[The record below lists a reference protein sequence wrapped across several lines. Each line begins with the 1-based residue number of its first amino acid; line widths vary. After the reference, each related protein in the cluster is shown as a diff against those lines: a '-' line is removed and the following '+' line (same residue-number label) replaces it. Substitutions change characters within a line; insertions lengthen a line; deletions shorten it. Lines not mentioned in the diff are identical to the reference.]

1 MKGGQ
6 RRTFRLDGS
15 PDEGGSC
22 TAVITD
28 LRQRAS
34 RCRGGSVGI
43 CRCSRR
49 AYQGGE
55 QPQGF
60 FLPVVGRSRS
70 PLGNGE
76 KTSTKTDNPV
86 GTCSRE
92 YW

>member
-6 RRTFRLDGS
+6 RRGFWLGGS

-22 TAVITD
+22 TVITD

-55 QPQGF
+55 QQQGF
-60 FLPVVGRSRS
+60 LAGGWEEPESAWQW
-70 PLGNGE
+70 
-76 KTSTKTDNPV
+76 
-86 GTCSRE
+86 RE
-92 YW
+92 DPCRDRQSGWYL